1 MKTSFAKP
9 YSSPKQIVQILKHQG
24 MLIDN
29 ELKVE
34 NYLMNIGYHRLSA
47 YIYPFYQNPK
57 SNFVLKKGTT
67 FEQILT
73 IYRFDKKL
81 RILLFNE
88 IEKIEVAIRSVLANI
103 GCQELNDKYWI
114 TKPEYFGRAEKFN
127 QTLAVIEKELA
138 SSKEDCIENFRRNYI
153 ERYPPAWMITEILS
167 FGNLNYIYSNIANNQ
182 LTKRIADYFGLKPRV
197 FTSWLTVLANLRN
210 MCCHH
215 ARVWNKDFA
224 LNPAEP
230 RKTSNVWIDTSKI
243 DKRRIFYRLCIIR
256 YFLSSI
262 SPKNNFNE
270 KVADLLSD
278 FPSID
283 IMAMGFCKNWKNA
296 DLWRMPTLLP
306 STNTS
311 ASGDLACQ
319 DTAS

>member
-47 YIYPFYQNPK
+47 YIYSFYQNPK
-57 SNFVLKKGTT
+57 SDFVLKNGTT

-114 TKPEYFGRAEKFN
+114 TKPE
-127 QTLAVIEKELA
+127 
-138 SSKEDCIENFRRNYI
+138 
-153 ERYPPAWMITEILS
+153 
-167 FGNLNYIYSNIANNQ
+167 
-182 LTKRIADYFGLKPRV
+182 
-197 FTSWLTVLANLRN
+197 
-210 MCCHH
+210 
-215 ARVWNKDFA
+215 
-224 LNPAEP
+224 
-230 RKTSNVWIDTSKI
+230 
-243 DKRRIFYRLCIIR
+243 
-256 YFLSSI
+256 
-262 SPKNNFNE
+262 
-270 KVADLLSD
+270 
-278 FPSID
+278 
-283 IMAMGFCKNWKNA
+283 
-296 DLWRMPTLLP
+296 
-306 STNTS
+306 
-311 ASGDLACQ
+311 
-319 DTAS
+319 